1 MNEIQFGIMLIL
13 NLAIGLCTPPV
24 GSALFVGSAIGKI
37 SIEKATKAMLP
48 FYISMIIILLIV
60 TFWAPMTMTLPSMM

>member
-1 MNEIQFGIMLIL
+1 MDPIQFGIMLIL

-48 FYISMIIILLIV
+48 FYASMIVVLLLV
-60 TFWAPMTMTLPSMM
+60 TFWTPLTMSLPSVM